1 MTQSIT
7 GRFLGGA
14 VRLADLLHLRWAIT
28 GLVHRLPPSTRLWLG
43 KLQVRTGYMHGLTLV
58 PEQELQRS
66 FEAALRLMGPAV
78 GGAGA
83 TYLEFGV
90 FVGTSMACMYRA
102 TTRVGASGLRLVGFD
117 SFQGMPAGVEEQDD
131 KRWHEGQL
139 YSDVE
144 LTRTNLKRLG
154 VPLERIDLVPGWYE
168 DSLTAETRQRIG
180 LTQAAVVMVDCVLG
194 ASTRLALEFCAPL
207 ITDQTVIYFDDW
219 AAAGVSDRGMGE
231 RAAFEEW
238 LVVHPEMT
246 AEELPALQYNDD
258 VRAFLVTRTSA
269 A

>member
-66 FEAALRLMGPAV
+66 FEAALRLMGAAV

-90 FVGTSMACMYRA
+90 FVGRRVLVFAHDVGTSWDAGARA
-102 TTRVGASGLRLVGFD
+102 TSLPLVG
-117 SFQGMPAGVEEQDD
+117 Q
-131 KRWHEGQL
+131 
-139 YSDVE
+139 
-144 LTRTNLKRLG
+144 
-154 VPLERIDLVPGWYE
+154 
-168 DSLTAETRQRIG
+168 SL
-180 LTQAAVVMVDCVLG
+180 
-194 ASTRLALEFCAPL
+194 
-207 ITDQTVIYFDDW
+207 
-219 AAAGVSDRGMGE
+219 
-231 RAAFEEW
+231 
-238 LVVHPEMT
+238 
-246 AEELPALQYNDD
+246 
-258 VRAFLVTRTSA
+258 
-269 A
+269 